1 MGGSLAK
8 AVKRYG
14 IAEKVYGFTNSE
26 KNKKDILELNLVDEI
41 VDLET
46 LKKVS
51 DVIILSIPVDAII
64 AMFPSF
70 LDIDEKTTIIDMGS
84 TKEYIV
90 KNIPSKIRK
99 NFIAAHPMTGT
110 EKNGPKA
117 AIDNLYEGKT
127 VVLCDLEDNAN
138 MHVNKAFK
146 IFQEIGMRIVVMNSH
161 EHDVNACYIS
171 HLPHLISFSLA
182 NTVMSHQNPKEIIAL
197 AAGGFKDMSRIAK
210 SSPRMWGDI
219 FKQNRENMLESIKS
233 FEDQMNEAKK
243 MIEEER
249 KEKEKKLMFA
259 NIVSLHVKLVLQCV
273 ATLATQILEILVLG
287 VKKQILWKKSSL
299 FCLQD
304 KTLLFSTFLISL
316 KLSK

>member
-1 MGGSLAK
+1 MNIGIIGLGLMGGSLAK

-14 IAEKVYGFTNSE
+14 ISKKVYGFTNSE
-26 KNKKDILELNLVDEI
+26 KNKKEIEELGLVDEL

-64 AMFPSF
+64 SMFPNF
-70 LDIDEKTTIIDMGS
+70 LDINEKTTIIDMGS

-90 KNIPSKIRK
+90 KNIPPKIRK

-171 HLPHLISFSLA
+171 HLPHLISFGLA

-219 FKQNRENMLESIKS
+219 FKQNKINMLESIKS
-233 FEDQMNEAKK
+233 FEEHMGEAKK
-243 MIEEER
+243 MIEEDRFEDL
-249 KEKEKKLMFA
+249 EAWMKKA
-259 NIVSLHVKLVLQCV
+259 NTLH
-273 ATLATQILEILVLG
+273 EIL
-287 VKKQILWKKSSL
+287 
-299 FCLQD
+299 
-304 KTLLFSTFLISL
+304 
-316 KLSK
+316 

>member
-1 MGGSLAK
+1 MNIGIIGLGLMGGSLAK

-14 IAEKVYGFTNSE
+14 ISKKVYGFTNSE
-26 KNKKDILELNLVDEI
+26 KNAKEIEELGLVDEL

-64 AMFPSF
+64 SMFPNF
-70 LDIDEKTTIIDMGS
+70 LDINEKTTIIDMGS

-90 KNIPSKIRK
+90 KNIPPKIRK
-99 NFIAAHPMTGT
+99 NFIARHPMTGT

-138 MHVNKAFK
+138 FHVNKAFK

-197 AAGGFKDMSRIAK
+197 VAGGFKDMSRIAK

-249 KEKEKKLMFA
+249 YEDLENWMKKA
-259 NIVSLHVKLVLQCV
+259 NSLH
-273 ATLATQILEILVLG
+273 EIL
-287 VKKQILWKKSSL
+287 
-299 FCLQD
+299 
-304 KTLLFSTFLISL
+304 
-316 KLSK
+316 

>member
-1 MGGSLAK
+1 MNIGIIGLGLMGGSLAK

-14 IAEKVYGFTNSE
+14 IASKVYGFTNSG
-26 KNKKDILELNLVDEI
+26 KNKKEIMDLNLVDEL

-64 AMFPSF
+64 SMFPSF
-70 LDIDEKTTIIDMGS
+70 LDISDNTTIIDMGS

-90 KNIPSKIRK
+90 KNIPLEIRK

-110 EKNGPKA
+110 EKSGPKA

-127 VVLCDLEDNAN
+127 VVFCDLEENAN
-138 MHVNKAFK
+138 IHVNRAFK
-146 IFQEIGMRIVVMNSH
+146 IFQEIGMRIVVMDSRD
-161 EHDVNACYIS
+161 HDVNACYIS

-219 FKQNRENMLESIKS
+219 FKQNRKNMLESIKS
-233 FEDQMNEAKK
+233 FEEQMNEAKK
-243 MIEEER
+243 MIEDERYEEL
-249 KEKEKKLMFA
+249 EEWMKKA
-259 NIVSLHVKLVLQCV
+259 NTLH
-273 ATLATQILEILVLG
+273 EIL
-287 VKKQILWKKSSL
+287 
-299 FCLQD
+299 
-304 KTLLFSTFLISL
+304 
-316 KLSK
+316 

>member
-1 MGGSLAK
+1 MNIGIIGLGLMGGSLAK

-14 IAEKVYGFTNSE
+14 ISKKVYGFTNSE
-26 KNKKDILELNLVDEI
+26 KNAKEIEELGLVDEL

-64 AMFPSF
+64 SMFPNF
-70 LDIDEKTTIIDMGS
+70 LDINEKTTIIDMGS

-90 KNIPSKIRK
+90 KNIPPKIRK

-127 VVLCDLEDNAN
+127 VVLCDLEDNEN

-171 HLPHLISFSLA
+171 HLPHLISFGLA

-219 FKQNRENMLESIKS
+219 FKQNRQNMLESIKS

-243 MIEEER
+243 MIEDERYEEL
-249 KEKEKKLMFA
+249 EDWMKKA
-259 NIVSLHVKLVLQCV
+259 NSLH
-273 ATLATQILEILVLG
+273 EIL
-287 VKKQILWKKSSL
+287 
-299 FCLQD
+299 
-304 KTLLFSTFLISL
+304 
-316 KLSK
+316 

>member
-1 MGGSLAK
+1 MNIGIIGLGLMGGSLAK

-14 IAEKVYGFTNSE
+14 ISKKVYGFTNSE
-26 KNKKDILELNLVDEI
+26 KNKKEIEELGLVDEL

-64 AMFPSF
+64 SMFPNF
-70 LDIDEKTTIIDMGS
+70 LDINEKTTIIDMGS

-90 KNIPSKIRK
+90 KNIPTKIRK
-99 NFIAAHPMTGT
+99 NFVAAHPMTGT

-127 VVLCDLEDNAN
+127 VVLCDLEDNEN

-243 MIEEER
+243 MIEDERYEEL
-249 KEKEKKLMFA
+249 ENWMKKA
-259 NIVSLHVKLVLQCV
+259 NSLH
-273 ATLATQILEILVLG
+273 EIL
-287 VKKQILWKKSSL
+287 
-299 FCLQD
+299 
-304 KTLLFSTFLISL
+304 
-316 KLSK
+316 

>member
-1 MGGSLAK
+1 MNIGIIGLGLMGGSLAK

-14 IAEKVYGFTNSE
+14 ISKKVYGFTNSE
-26 KNKKDILELNLVDEI
+26 KNKKEIEELGLVDEL
-41 VDLET
+41 VALET

-64 AMFPSF
+64 SMFPNF
-70 LDIDEKTTIIDMGS
+70 LDINEKTTIIDMGS

-90 KNIPSKIRK
+90 KNIPTKIRK
-99 NFIAAHPMTGT
+99 NFVAAHPMTGT

-127 VVLCDLEDNAN
+127 VVLCDLEDNEN

-171 HLPHLISFSLA
+171 HLPHLILFSLG

-249 KEKEKKLMFA
+249 YEDLENWMKKA
-259 NIVSLHVKLVLQCV
+259 NSLH
-273 ATLATQILEILVLG
+273 EIL
-287 VKKQILWKKSSL
+287 
-299 FCLQD
+299 
-304 KTLLFSTFLISL
+304 
-316 KLSK
+316 

>member
-1 MGGSLAK
+1 MNIGIIGLGLMGGSLAK

-14 IAEKVYGFTNSE
+14 ISKKVYGFTNSE
-26 KNKKDILELNLVDEI
+26 KNKKEIEELGLVDEL

-64 AMFPSF
+64 SMFPNF
-70 LDIDEKTTIIDMGS
+70 LDINEKTTIIDMGS

-90 KNIPSKIRK
+90 KNIPPKIRK
-99 NFIAAHPMTGT
+99 NFVAAHPMTGT

-127 VVLCDLEDNAN
+127 VVLCDLEDNEN

-171 HLPHLISFSLA
+171 HLPHLISFGLA

-249 KEKEKKLMFA
+249 YEDLENWMKKA
-259 NIVSLHVKLVLQCV
+259 NSLH
-273 ATLATQILEILVLG
+273 EIL
-287 VKKQILWKKSSL
+287 
-299 FCLQD
+299 
-304 KTLLFSTFLISL
+304 
-316 KLSK
+316 

>member
-1 MGGSLAK
+1 MNIGIIGLGLMGGSLAK

-14 IAEKVYGFTNSE
+14 ISKKVYGFTNSE
-26 KNKKDILELNLVDEI
+26 KNKKEIEELGLVDEL

-64 AMFPSF
+64 SMFPNF
-70 LDIDEKTTIIDMGS
+70 LDINEKTTIIDMGS

-90 KNIPSKIRK
+90 KNIPPKIRK

-127 VVLCDLEDNAN
+127 VVLCDLEDNEN

-219 FKQNRENMLESIKS
+219 FKQNRQNMLESIKS

-243 MIEEER
+243 MIEDERYEEL
-249 KEKEKKLMFA
+249 EDWMKKA
-259 NIVSLHVKLVLQCV
+259 NSLH
-273 ATLATQILEILVLG
+273 EIL
-287 VKKQILWKKSSL
+287 
-299 FCLQD
+299 
-304 KTLLFSTFLISL
+304 
-316 KLSK
+316 

>member
-1 MGGSLAK
+1 MNIGIIGLGLMGGSLAK
-8 AVKRYG
+8 AVKRYS
-14 IAEKVYGFTNSE
+14 ISKKVYGFTNSE
-26 KNKKDILELNLVDEI
+26 KNKKEIEELGLVDEL

-64 AMFPSF
+64 SMFPNF
-70 LDIDEKTTIIDMGS
+70 LDINEKTTIIDMGS

-90 KNIPSKIRK
+90 KNIPPKIRK

-249 KEKEKKLMFA
+249 YEDLENWMKKA
-259 NIVSLHVKLVLQCV
+259 NSLH
-273 ATLATQILEILVLG
+273 EIL
-287 VKKQILWKKSSL
+287 
-299 FCLQD
+299 
-304 KTLLFSTFLISL
+304 
-316 KLSK
+316 

>member
-1 MGGSLAK
+1 MNIGIIGLGLMGGSLAK

-14 IAEKVYGFTNSE
+14 ISKKVYGFTNSE
-26 KNKKDILELNLVDEI
+26 KNKKEIEELGLVDEL

-64 AMFPSF
+64 SMFPNF
-70 LDIDEKTTIIDMGS
+70 LDINEKTTIIDMGS

-90 KNIPSKIRK
+90 KNIPPKIRK

-110 EKNGPKA
+110 EKNEPKA

-249 KEKEKKLMFA
+249 YEDLENWMKKA
-259 NIVSLHVKLVLQCV
+259 NSLH
-273 ATLATQILEILVLG
+273 EIL
-287 VKKQILWKKSSL
+287 
-299 FCLQD
+299 
-304 KTLLFSTFLISL
+304 
-316 KLSK
+316 

>member
-1 MGGSLAK
+1 MNIGIIGLGLMGGSLAK

-14 IAEKVYGFTNSE
+14 ISKKVYGFTNSE
-26 KNKKDILELNLVDEI
+26 KNRKEIEELGLVDEL

-64 AMFPSF
+64 SMFPNF
-70 LDIDEKTTIIDMGS
+70 LDINEKTTIIDMGS

-90 KNIPSKIRK
+90 KNIPPKIRK

-249 KEKEKKLMFA
+249 YEDLENWMKKA
-259 NIVSLHVKLVLQCV
+259 NSLH
-273 ATLATQILEILVLG
+273 EIL
-287 VKKQILWKKSSL
+287 
-299 FCLQD
+299 
-304 KTLLFSTFLISL
+304 
-316 KLSK
+316 

>member
-1 MGGSLAK
+1 MNIGIIGLGLMGGSLAK

-14 IAEKVYGFTNSE
+14 ISKKVYGFTNSE
-26 KNKKDILELNLVDEI
+26 KNKKEIEELGLVDEL

-64 AMFPSF
+64 SMFPNF
-70 LDIDEKTTIIDMGS
+70 LDIDDKTTIIDMGS

-90 KNIPSKIRK
+90 KNIPAKIRK
-99 NFIAAHPMTGT
+99 NFVAAHPMTGT

-138 MHVNKAFK
+138 IHVNKAFK

-219 FKQNRENMLESIKS
+219 FKQNRQNMLESIKS

-243 MIEEER
+243 MIEDERYEEL
-249 KEKEKKLMFA
+249 EDWMKKA
-259 NIVSLHVKLVLQCV
+259 NSLH
-273 ATLATQILEILVLG
+273 EIL
-287 VKKQILWKKSSL
+287 
-299 FCLQD
+299 
-304 KTLLFSTFLISL
+304 
-316 KLSK
+316 

>member
-1 MGGSLAK
+1 MNIGIIGLGLMGGSLAK

-14 IAEKVYGFTNSE
+14 ISKKVYGFTNSE
-26 KNKKDILELNLVDEI
+26 KNKKEIEELGLVDEL

-64 AMFPSF
+64 SMFPNF
-70 LDIDEKTTIIDMGS
+70 LDIDDKTTIIDMGS

-90 KNIPSKIRK
+90 KNIPTKIRK
-99 NFIAAHPMTGT
+99 NFVAAHPMTGT

-138 MHVNKAFK
+138 IHVNKAFK

-171 HLPHLISFSLA
+171 HLPHLISFGLA

-243 MIEEER
+243 MIEDERYEEL
-249 KEKEKKLMFA
+249 EDWMKKA
-259 NIVSLHVKLVLQCV
+259 NSLH
-273 ATLATQILEILVLG
+273 EIL
-287 VKKQILWKKSSL
+287 
-299 FCLQD
+299 
-304 KTLLFSTFLISL
+304 
-316 KLSK
+316 

>member
-1 MGGSLAK
+1 MNIGIIGLGLMGGSLAK

-14 IAEKVYGFTNSE
+14 ISKKVYGFTNSE
-26 KNKKDILELNLVDEI
+26 KNKKEIEELGLVDEL

-64 AMFPSF
+64 SMFPNF
-70 LDIDEKTTIIDMGS
+70 LDINEKTTIIDMGS

-90 KNIPSKIRK
+90 KNIPTKIRK
-99 NFIAAHPMTGT
+99 NFVAAHPMTGT

-127 VVLCDLEDNAN
+127 VVLCDLEDNEN

-171 HLPHLISFSLA
+171 HLPHLISFGLA

-249 KEKEKKLMFA
+249 YEDLENWMKKA
-259 NIVSLHVKLVLQCV
+259 NSLH
-273 ATLATQILEILVLG
+273 EIL
-287 VKKQILWKKSSL
+287 
-299 FCLQD
+299 
-304 KTLLFSTFLISL
+304 
-316 KLSK
+316 

>member
-14 IAEKVYGFTNSE
+14 ISKKVYGFTNSE
-26 KNKKDILELNLVDEI
+26 KNKKEIEELGLVDEL

-64 AMFPSF
+64 SMFPNF
-70 LDIDEKTTIIDMGS
+70 LDINEKTTIIDMGS

-90 KNIPSKIRK
+90 KNIPTKIRK
-99 NFIAAHPMTGT
+99 NFVAAHPMTGT

-127 VVLCDLEDNAN
+127 VVLCDLEDNEN

-171 HLPHLISFSLA
+171 HLPHLISFGLA

-219 FKQNRENMLESIKS
+219 FKQNRQNMLESIKS

-249 KEKEKKLMFA
+249 YEDLENWMKKA
-259 NIVSLHVKLVLQCV
+259 NSLH
-273 ATLATQILEILVLG
+273 EIL
-287 VKKQILWKKSSL
+287 
-299 FCLQD
+299 
-304 KTLLFSTFLISL
+304 
-316 KLSK
+316 

>member
-1 MGGSLAK
+1 MNIGIIGLGLMGGSLAK

-14 IAEKVYGFTNSE
+14 ISKKVYGFTNSE
-26 KNKKDILELNLVDEI
+26 KNKKEIEELGLVDEL

-64 AMFPSF
+64 SMFPNF
-70 LDIDEKTTIIDMGS
+70 LDINEKTTIIDMGS

-90 KNIPSKIRK
+90 KNIPPKIRK

-138 MHVNKAFK
+138 IHVNKAFK

-233 FEDQMNEAKK
+233 FEEQMNEAKK

-249 KEKEKKLMFA
+249 YEDLENWMKKA
-259 NIVSLHVKLVLQCV
+259 NSLH
-273 ATLATQILEILVLG
+273 EIL
-287 VKKQILWKKSSL
+287 
-299 FCLQD
+299 
-304 KTLLFSTFLISL
+304 
-316 KLSK
+316 

>member
-1 MGGSLAK
+1 MNIGIIGLGLMGGSLAK

-14 IAEKVYGFTNSE
+14 ISKKVYGFTNSE
-26 KNKKDILELNLVDEI
+26 KNKKEIEELGLVDEL

-64 AMFPSF
+64 SMFPNF
-70 LDIDEKTTIIDMGS
+70 LDINDKTTIIDMGS

-90 KNIPSKIRK
+90 KNIPTKIRK
-99 NFIAAHPMTGT
+99 NFVAAHPMTGT

-138 MHVNKAFK
+138 IHVNKAFK

-249 KEKEKKLMFA
+249 YEDLENWMKKA
-259 NIVSLHVKLVLQCV
+259 NSLH
-273 ATLATQILEILVLG
+273 EIL
-287 VKKQILWKKSSL
+287 
-299 FCLQD
+299 
-304 KTLLFSTFLISL
+304 
-316 KLSK
+316 